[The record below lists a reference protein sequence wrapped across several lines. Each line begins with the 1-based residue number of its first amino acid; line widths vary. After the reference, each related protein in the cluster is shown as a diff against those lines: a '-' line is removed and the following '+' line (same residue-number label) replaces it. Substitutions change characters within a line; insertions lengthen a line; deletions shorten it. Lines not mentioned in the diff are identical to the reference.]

1 MAFNKEELLKR
12 LDTLGFPQTE
22 VVLTFEEFFEGNECE
37 TSIGVN
43 IAWKPS
49 IAEFRDA
56 FKKLLNDKL
65 ADKILVRIVDIEDPE
80 EWIFSDTVYVIGDI
94 NIAQLEDRIKKLSPD
109 NINKGWIYG
118 EPINA
123 GEYDKSK
130 NIYTVFWD

>member
-12 LDTLGFPQTE
+12 IDTLGFPQTE
-22 VVLTFEEFFEGNECE
+22 VILTFEEFFEGNECE

-43 IAWKPS
+43 IARKPS
-49 IAEFRDA
+49 ITVFCDT
-56 FKKLLNDKL
+56 FKKLLNDNL
-65 ADKILVRIVDIEDPE
+65 ADKILVRVVDIEDPE

-109 NINKGWIYG
+109 DINEGWIYG
-118 EPINA
+118 EPVNV

-130 NIYTVFWD
+130 KIYTIFWD